1 MSAKDYFG
9 EKLRLCIPLQGPA
22 EFKFACCS
30 IGMPCYFVQVF
41 YGHRSEYINAANLN
55 NA

>member
-1 MSAKDYFG
+1 LRAKDYFG
-9 EKLRLCIPLQGPA
+9 EKLRLFVPLLGPG

-30 IGMPCYFVQVF
+30 IGTQCYFVRVF
-41 YGHRSEYINAANLN
+41 YCHRSECINAANLN